1 MLPSQG
7 TARHDPKGHS
17 FRAVVPYVTL
27 PVFESALHCQA
38 AERHYCGNITVVTHS
53 EEAYMSLPKY
63 PFSAGA
69 VLFAA
74 SLFIVGCAGTQ
85 TPSNTHTALEAAVAA
100 RSADDRA
107 RDSAR
112 NPAATLAFFQVEP
125 GMTVAEGLPGGGWYT
140 RILANYLGSEGTL
153 YGVTYADRMW
163 QMFSWA
169 NPEWIAKRMA
179 GSAKFPSLVAGF
191 TDNGIAARGFAFEG
205 MPADVRGTV
214 DRVLMIR
221 ALHNLNRFEAEGGTR
236 SAALADIH
244 AMLADDGLVGVVQHR
259 APESASD
266 EGAQGARGYLKESAV
281 IDMFESA
288 GFTLV
293 ASSEINANPKD
304 QPGAT
309 DIVWR
314 LPPSRRGTEEGTPE
328 RAAVEAIGE
337 SDRMTLLFR
346 KAS

>member
-1 MLPSQG
+1 MSY
-7 TARHDPKGHS
+7 PKH
-17 FRAVVPYVTL
+17 A
-27 PVFESALHCQA
+27 C
-38 AERHYCGNITVVTHS
+38 
-53 EEAYMSLPKY
+53 
-63 PFSAGA
+63 SAGA
-69 VLFAA
+69 APLAGAKLAA
-74 SLFIVGCAGTQ
+74 ARLAAALLATALFIAGCAGNQ
-85 TPSNTHTALEAAVAA
+85 QHSNTNSALEAAVAA
-100 RSADDRA
+100 RSAEDRA
-107 RDSAR
+107 RDAAR

-125 GMTVAEGLPGGGWYT
+125 GMTVAEGLPGSGWYT

-163 QMFSWA
+163 EMFSWA
-169 NPEWIAKRMA
+169 NPEWVAKRMA
-179 GSAKFPSLVAGF
+179 GSAKFPGMVAGF
-191 TDNGIAARGFAFEG
+191 TDNGISARGFAFEG
-205 MPADVRGTV
+205 VPADVRGTV

-221 ALHNLNRFEAEGGTR
+221 ALHNLNRFETTGGTR
-236 SAALADIH
+236 SAALTDIH
-244 AMLADDGLVGVVQHR
+244 AMLTEDGMVGIVQHR

-281 IDMFESA
+281 VEMFESA
-288 GFTLV
+288 GFTLI
-293 ASSEINANPKD
+293 ASSQINANPKD

-328 RAAVEAIGE
+328 RAAIEAIGE